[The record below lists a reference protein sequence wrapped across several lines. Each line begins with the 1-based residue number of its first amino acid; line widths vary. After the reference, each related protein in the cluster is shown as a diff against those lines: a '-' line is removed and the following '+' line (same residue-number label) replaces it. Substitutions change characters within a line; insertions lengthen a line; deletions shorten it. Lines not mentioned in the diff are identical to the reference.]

1 MIEHAIDA
9 LIQDRTAI
17 VIAHRLGTVQRAD
30 EILILE
36 EGRICEHGP
45 RVKLARDP
53 ASRFYG
59 LLRTGLEEVLV

>member
-1 MIEHAIDA
+1 MIEHAVDR
-9 LIQDRTAI
+9 LIQGRTAI

-45 RVKLARDP
+45 RADLASDP

-59 LLRTGLEEVLV
+59 LLQAGLEEVLV